1 MAIVKDIR
9 IIPKIR
15 EIVLMGGA
23 ALSPGNVTPVA
34 EFNVFV
40 DPHAAQIVFASGTK
54 ITMFGLD
61 ATYQALVTPERMASI
76 EALSTPVS
84 SNVVAMLD
92 FYGRYNVKKFGGPGG
107 PLHDPCVI
115 AYLINMNLFSGKA
128 VAVTVEVAS
137 EMTMGQTV
145 TDWWGITDA
154 EPNCTVIN
162 HVDAEGLF
170 TLLTARLSRY

>member
-1 MAIVKDIR
+1 
-9 IIPKIR
+9 
-15 EIVLMGGA
+15 
-23 ALSPGNVTPVA
+23 
-34 EFNVFV
+34 
-40 DPHAAQIVFASGTK
+40 
-54 ITMFGLD
+54 
-61 ATYQALVTPERMASI
+61 
-76 EALSTPVS
+76 
-84 SNVVAMLD
+84 
-92 FYGRYNVKKFGGPGG
+92 
-107 PLHDPCVI
+107 VI